1 MAKREKKEVVEVKLP
16 HTTKKLAELAAQ
28 IHGVSLK
35 QYMASVVANAT
46 ISDLVRLDE
55 CLNTIESR
63 QNTMNQQAEESKEE
77 EVAEKVVEDVQEVQT
92 KKTKKKAKKTVEAE
106 KAE

>member
-1 MAKREKKEVVEVKLP
+1 MAKREKKEVIEVKLP

-28 IHGVSLK
+28 IHGISLK

-77 EVAEKVVEDVQEVQT
+77 EVAEKVVEEVQA
-92 KKTKKKAKKTVEAE
+92 KKTKKKARKTVEVE

>member
-1 MAKREKKEVVEVKLP
+1 MAKREKKEVIEVKLP

-28 IHGVSLK
+28 IHGISLK
-35 QYMASVVANAT
+35 QYIASVVANAT

-55 CLNTIESR
+55 CLNTIESS
-63 QNTMNQQAEESKEE
+63 QNTMNQQVDEPKEE
-77 EVAEKVVEDVQEVQT
+77 EVAEKVVEEVQK

>member
-1 MAKREKKEVVEVKLP
+1 MAKREKKEVIEVKLP

-28 IHGVSLK
+28 IHGISLK
-35 QYMASVVANAT
+35 QYIASVVANAT

-63 QNTMNQQAEESKEE
+63 QNTMNQQVDEPKEE
-77 EVAEKVVEDVQEVQT
+77 EVAEKVVEEVQK